1 MQNKRNTGGSKA
13 LRVLTVIIGALMTL
27 VGMLSASGDMD
38 KILEGIGVGGGLLS
52 FAKTMEKL
60 PVWNN
65 TTLALV
71 GLLLI
76 GGVLNG
82 IDVKKR
88 DNAALNSKLIR
99 RPVQRLY
106 LVFLAPTF
114 AAFCLGFLY
123 PFVKG
128 IFLSFCRFKTTSKW
142 TWVGFDNYVSAFNDP
157 SFLHA
162 FWYTAIFAVTSLIL
176 INILSFAVAYALTRG
191 IRGTNIFRTVF
202 FMPNLI
208 GGIVLGYIWAM
219 IFDGVLSRYG
229 TSILLKSQYG
239 YWGLQILMAWQ
250 QIGYMMII
258 YIAGL
263 QAVPEDILEAARIDG
278 ANAWQTLWKVT
289 IPNVMPSIT
298 ICTFLTLTNS
308 FKLFDQNLALT
319 AGRPFIQN
327 AGETVKTTEMLALNI
342 YSSFYAST
350 TNRGVGQAKAVIF
363 FVLVA
368 AISILQLSS
377 SRKKE
382 VQQ

>member
-1 MQNKRNTGGSKA
+1 MQYQKKTSSGKA
-13 LRVLTVIIGALMTL
+13 VGVLIVILGAFMTI

-38 KILEGIGVGGGLLS
+38 KLLELVGVGGGLLG

-71 GLLLI
+71 GLLLV
-76 GGVLNG
+76 GAVLNG
-82 IDVKKR
+82 VESKKH
-88 DNAALNSKLIR
+88 DGAALNSRLIR

-142 TWVGFDNYVSAFNDP
+142 TWVGLENYVNAFKDS
-157 SFLHA
+157 SFAHA
-162 FWYTAIFAVTSLIL
+162 FWYTALFAVVSLVV
-176 INILSFAVAYALTRG
+176 INVLSFAVAYALTRG

-229 TSILLKSQYG
+229 TSVLLKTEYG
-239 YWGLQILMAWQ
+239 FWGLQILMAWQ

-278 ANAWQTLWKVT
+278 ASAWQTLWKVT

-363 FVLVA
+363 FILVA
-368 AISILQLSS
+368 SISILQLSANK
-377 SRKKE
+377 KKE

>member
-13 LRVLTVIIGALMTL
+13 LRVLTVIIGALMIL

-38 KILEGIGVGGGLLS
+38 KILEGIGVGGELLS

-176 INILSFAVAYALTRG
+176 INVLSFAVAYALTRG